1 MFKKLNLENF
11 RSFSKVNLTFAPIT
25 LFVGPNNSG
34 KSSAISALRL
44 LAQTLESNDPNVR
57 LLLNGPFGDFG
68 TYKDLVHGNQ
78 TRKQIKMSFELE
90 SDEKDRYVISSN
102 ITQLHVD
109 LKYKYRSA
117 LKEVVLKEISILG
130 DNKHLLTCEY
140 IEDSERFIPRKIS
153 KTEIPA
159 SYATSPS
166 RMLDFRNFIPRMLG
180 PTIRTKEL
188 LSESVIFG
196 EDEESALRQTSRIG
210 FTVTRHFQNIEY
222 VGAMRMPPA
231 RTFLYAGERRRRV
244 GSSGEY
250 AAAILAMDSMRRGGK
265 ARGIRTNVVNWLT
278 SAGIASDVRIV
289 SLSDRYYEIQVQHPI
304 TKEYENYADVGYGNS
319 QVVPVLIAGYN
330 LARGETFIVEEPE
343 IHLHPKA
350 QAELGDFF
358 VELQQRGVQ
367 SIIETHSEH
376 MIIRL
381 QQHVASGRIK
391 PSDICIYYTQP
402 TAEGKTV
409 RRLELDSRGVF
420 KNEWPG
426 GFFSERLEEATK
438 LARLRSSI
446 VKPTDDEKNSR
457 KGEL

>member
-34 KSSAISALRL
+34 KSSALSALRL

-78 TRKQIKMSFELE
+78 TRKQIKMSFDLDV
-90 SDEKDRYVISSN
+90 DEKERSLISTS
-102 ITQLHVD
+102 TRVHVD

-117 LKEVVLKEISILG
+117 LKEVVLKEISLIG
-130 DNKHLLTCEY
+130 DNEHLLTCEF

-153 KTEIPA
+153 KTQIPA
-159 SYATSPS
+159 SYATTTS

-180 PTIRTKEL
+180 SSIRTKEL
-188 LSESVIFG
+188 LSESLLIG
-196 EDEESALRQTSRIG
+196 EDEESALRQSSRIG
-210 FTVTRHFQNIEY
+210 FTISRHFQNIEY

-244 GSSGEY
+244 GSNGEY

-358 VELQQRGVQ
+358 VELHERGVQ

-391 PSDICIYYTQP
+391 PSDICIYYTEP
-402 TAEGKTV
+402 TVEGKTV
-409 RRLELDSRGVF
+409 RRLEIDNRGVF

-438 LARLRSSI
+438 LARLRSSSLRPI
-446 VKPTDDEKNSR
+446 DKEVISKRDN
-457 KGEL
+457 